1 MELNEERLTWVA
13 YCAECG
19 GWYAASVDDP
29 RFKKD
34 TAKEV
39 ARWIK
44 EGARVE
50 KITCQ
55 AFRDQAES
63 MCECRKKNKKS
74 TQAELAL

>member
-1 MELNEERLTWVA
+1 MNEERLTWVA
-13 YCAECG
+13 YCAACR

-29 RFKKD
+29 RFTKD

-44 EGARVE
+44 EMARVE

-55 AFRDQAES
+55 AFRDQAAS
-63 MCECRKKNKKS
+63 MCECRKKNKKAE
-74 TQAELAL
+74 QAELAL

>member
-1 MELNEERLTWVA
+1 MNEERLTWVA
-13 YCAECG
+13 YCAECS

-50 KITCQ
+50 KIT
-55 AFRDQAES
+55 
-63 MCECRKKNKKS
+63 
-74 TQAELAL
+74 